1 MYGAMSSTAL
11 SPAQASAPLRATL
24 IGATALV
31 MWSFLALLTTTTG
44 GVPPFQ
50 LTAITFGIAGILGL
64 GIAALQ
70 GKLIFILRQPPRAW
84 FITIGGLFGYHFSYF
99 LALKTSPPVAA
110 SLINYLWPLC
120 IVLFSGLLPGE
131 KLHWTQMLG
140 ALAGLAGTALAV
152 LGGGGGFSFDP
163 AHLPGYAAAFACAL
177 IWGAYSVA
185 SRRWCAGV
193 PTDFMAVGCAGTA
206 LLATGC
212 HFVSETTFVPE
223 IPVWG
228 IMLLMG
234 LGPVGAAFYVWD
246 IGVKRGHIRVLGACS
261 YATPLFTTLLLILA
275 GRGEL
280 TAAVAGAAAL
290 IIGGALLASR
300 ELWRR
305 R

>member
-1 MYGAMSSTAL
+1 MSSTAL
-11 SPAQASAPLRATL
+11 SSAATTAPVRATL
-24 IGATALV
+24 IGASALV

-44 GVPPFQ
+44 AMPPFQ

-64 GIAALQ
+64 GIATLQ
-70 GKLIFILRQPPRAW
+70 GKLLLILRQPPRAW

-131 KLHWTQMLG
+131 KLHWTQILG
-140 ALAGLAGTALAV
+140 ALAGLAGTMLAV
-152 LGGGGGFSFDP
+152 LGGSGGFAFDP
-163 AHLPGYAAAFACAL
+163 AHLPGYAAAFACAI

-193 PTDFMAVGCAGTA
+193 PTDFMAIGCAGTA
-206 LLATGC
+206 ILAGLC
-212 HFVSETTFVPE
+212 HLVSETTL
-223 IPVWG
+223 IPDATGWG
-228 IMLLMG
+228 VMLLMG

-261 YATPLFTTLLLILA
+261 YATPLFTTVLLILA

-280 TAAVAGAAAL
+280 TLGVAGAAAL